1 MQVKECS
8 GQTDDVDCISAAAA
22 EWSHCLSEIALGL
35 SRCAAAC
42 FYPQFIPVTLAILYL
57 FWTSNC
63 RVGRSHLSE
72 PRRAQRNLGQEPPG
86 KRTAAGPLSLARY
99 TPTPIKPSYA
109 PADRQKVGLRQ
120 IASKLATAGKA
131 LQIPFFPAI
140 PCDERD
146 RDLSLRVTLMT
157 SSRPCVRSRSVE
169 GNRLVLRTITSRSS
183 PGKRW
188 KEESASALSSTSSQF
203 PLKICR
209 SIQPW

>member
-1 MQVKECS
+1 MSFRNCSWPFPLRRLLLPSIHPGDVGDSLGPRIAGQVGHICLNLEGHHETSVRNHLGGEPQCS
-8 GQTDDVDCISAAAA
+8 
-22 EWSHCLSEIALGL
+22 
-35 SRCAAAC
+35 
-42 FYPQFIPVTLAILYL
+42 
-57 FWTSNC
+57 
-63 RVGRSHLSE
+63 
-72 PRRAQRNLGQEPPG
+72 
-86 KRTAAGPLSLARY
+86 SLARY
-99 TPTPIKPSYA
+99 TPTPIKPGYA

-140 PCDERD
+140 LRVMKETET
-146 RDLSLRVTLMT
+146 DLSLRVTLMT
-157 SSRPCVRSRSVE
+157 SRPCVRSVE

-188 KEESASALSSTSSQF
+188 REESASALSSTSSQF